1 MSSMTNQSDLN
12 PVVIF
17 SMEKPLEN
25 LTLVES
31 IMERVILLP
40 GVYLGSGSCSSA
52 FRGMCGCEGC
62 VSTWILGMSSG
73 SFVLNEGE
81 MV

>member
-1 MSSMTNQSDLN
+1 MTNQSDSN

-17 SMEKPLEN
+17 SMEKPSEN

-40 GVYLGSGSCSSA
+40 GVYLGSGSCSLA
-52 FRGMCGCEGC
+52 FQGMCGHKGC
-62 VSTWILGMSSG
+62 VSTWTLGMSSG
-73 SFVLNEGE
+73 SFVPNEGE
-81 MV
+81 TV